1 MKPATRKTLLA
12 LLFVAALACLGF
24 ALNAIFV
31 GSMELLCRNIF
42 AYVHIDSTL
51 LAQKKFKEGDRDGAL
66 ELLAALRAL
75 PLPNMERGYCQGIL
89 RQHPPSVVPDGVA
102 AGLAAIL
109 GNWGAMADSIFEG
122 RAQELDA
129 LERMFKHGSPQ
140 DLELTPEKVRAIERA
155 LEQLRQEDE
164 AGRAPR

>member
-1 MKPATRKTLLA
+1 MKPSARKTLLA

-24 ALNAIFV
+24 VLNAIFV

-42 AYVHIDSTL
+42 AYVHVDGTL

-75 PLPNMERGYCQGIL
+75 PDMERGYCQGIL

-109 GNWGAMADSIFEG
+109 GDWGAMADSIFEG
-122 RAQELDA
+122 RARELDT
-129 LERMFKHGSPQ
+129 LERVFKLGSPQ
-140 DLELTPEKVRAIERA
+140 DLELTPEKVRAIEQA
-155 LEQLRQEDE
+155 FEQLRQEEE
-164 AGRAPR
+164 AGHAPR

>member
-12 LLFVAALACLGF
+12 LLLVACLACLGF

-42 AYVHIDSTL
+42 AHVHVDSTL

-75 PLPNMERGYCQGIL
+75 PDMERGYCQGIL

-102 AGLAAIL
+102 AIL

-122 RAQELDA
+122 RARELDA
-129 LERMFKHGSPQ
+129 LERVFRHGTPQ
-140 DLELTPEKVRAIERA
+140 DLELTPKKVRAIERA

-164 AGRAPR
+164 AGHAPR